1 MGMNRKK
8 TNSETITG
16 QQRDKPSSLEGKK
29 FLQGARLVILGL
41 FFSLSACEAVSYDVT
56 KDFEKIKETKSMEV
70 TQTNIVHT
78 PTIPPID
85 VSAPTR
91 TETATFALG

>member
-1 MGMNRKK
+1 MNRKK

-16 QQRDKPSSLEGKK
+16 QQSVKPFYLERKNL
-29 FLQGARLVILGL
+29 LQAVILVVLGL
-41 FFSLSACEAVSYDVT
+41 FFFFSACKPVSSDAT

-78 PTIPPID
+78 RTVPPID
-85 VSAPTR
+85 VSVPTR

>member
-1 MGMNRKK
+1 MNPKK
-8 TNSETITG
+8 TNSKTITG
-16 QQRDKPSSLEGKK
+16 QQSDKPPLLEGRKLLHGVK
-29 FLQGARLVILGL
+29 LVVLGL
-41 FFSLSACEAVSYDVT
+41 FFFFSACEAVSSDAT

-85 VSAPTR
+85 VSVPTR